1 MPEPETR
8 AGGQAPRAAAPSPD
22 AAHAHAWREMRF
34 ELVDGHP
41 WVVETCASCGSERRY
56 RAFERSWDGL
66 PSR

>member
-1 MPEPETR
+1 MPDP
-8 AGGQAPRAAAPSPD
+8 P
-22 AAHAHAWREMRF
+22 HAHTWHAMRF

-41 WVVETCASCGSERRY
+41 WVAETCSTCALERRY